1 MTALELFAKNILPEI
16 KKFYEDP
23 KNQAEF
29 EAWKAK
35 RDAEKGERKC
45 VKKKD

>member
-23 KNQAEF
+23 KNQAAF
-29 EAWKAK
+29 EAWKADE
-35 RDAEKGERKC
+35 DAKKGDK
-45 VKKKD
+45 